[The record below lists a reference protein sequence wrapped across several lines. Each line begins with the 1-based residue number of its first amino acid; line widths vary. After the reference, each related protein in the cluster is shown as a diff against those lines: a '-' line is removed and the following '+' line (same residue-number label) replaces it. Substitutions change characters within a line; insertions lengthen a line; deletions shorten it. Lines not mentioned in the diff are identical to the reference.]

1 MDGWIDRTHFK
12 KENSVKNSQ
21 YTKDGKRVRRKR
33 RNEKHFKGGST
44 QRIKERGKMDRTGQD
59 RTGQEKNRG
68 RQAGCVQTG
77 TEVKEKYRQG
87 TRKRCREM
95 E

>member
-21 YTKDGKRVRRKR
+21 YIKDGKRVRRKR

-44 QRIKERGKMDRTGQD
+44 
-59 RTGQEKNRG
+59 
-68 RQAGCVQTG
+68 
-77 TEVKEKYRQG
+77 
-87 TRKRCREM
+87 
-95 E
+95 